1 MSWNKIIGHE
11 KIKRILQNDILN
23 NSLASAYCF
32 VGPEGIGKDAV
43 ALNFAKTLNCSNPK
57 KNDRTIDACGQCRS
71 CQQFDN
77 LSHPNFDL
85 LYSIPAGK
93 AGESDTPFDKMDNE
107 QLTEIRREL
116 ALKAEN
122 HYHKI
127 EIKGAN
133 FIRISFIR
141 YIKKKLLLSNS
152 VPGRRFILV
161 SRADE
166 MNTESA
172 NAFLKTLEEPNEGV
186 TIVLTSSKPE
196 SLLPTIT
203 SRCRKVQF
211 APVEHEALTQALVND
226 YGYDYEAARVA
237 SLFSG
242 GSPVKALQ
250 FNDSGLLESRNAM
263 INALRTSLKKKDFQ
277 ISLAVSIEEISSVKD
292 RAKLIN
298 SIKLLQIW
306 LRDVAA
312 QRANATHV
320 IINKDDSETIT
331 KFVQV
336 FANKD
341 IYRAVEVVDEAIVQV
356 GRNVNL
362 TLILFRMFFRLREV
376 FLV

>member
-1 MSWNKIIGHE
+1 
-11 KIKRILQNDILN
+11 L
-23 NSLASAYCF
+23 
-32 VGPEGIGKDAV
+32 
-43 ALNFAKTLNCSNPK
+43 
-57 KNDRTIDACGQCRS
+57 
-71 CQQFDN
+71 QFDN
-77 LSHPNFDL
+77 LSHPNFEL
-85 LYSIPAGK
+85 VYSIPAGK
-93 AGESDTPFDKMDNE
+93 AGESDSPFDKMDNE
-107 QLTEIRREL
+107 QLSEIRREL

-122 HYHKI
+122 NYHKI

-133 FIRISFIR
+133 YIRVSFIR

-211 APVEHEALTQALVND
+211 APVEHVTLTEALVND
-226 YGYDYEAARVA
+226 FGYEYEEARVA

-242 GSPVKALQ
+242 GSPVRALQ
-250 FNDSGLLESRNAM
+250 FSNSGLLESRNAM
-263 INALRTSLKKKDFQ
+263 INALRVSLKKQEFQ
-277 ISLAVSIEEISSVKD
+277 TSLAAAIEEISSAKD
-292 RAKLIN
+292 KARLIN
-298 SIKLLQIW
+298 SLKLLQMW

-312 QRANATHV
+312 KRADAENL
-320 IINKDDSETIT
+320 IINSDDLETIN
-331 KFVQV
+331 KFVKA
-336 FANKD
+336 FAHRD
-341 IYRAVEVVDEAIVQV
+341 IYRAIEIIDEAIAQV
-356 GRNVNL
+356 GRNVNSA
-362 TLILFRMFFRLREV
+362 LILFRMFFKLREI